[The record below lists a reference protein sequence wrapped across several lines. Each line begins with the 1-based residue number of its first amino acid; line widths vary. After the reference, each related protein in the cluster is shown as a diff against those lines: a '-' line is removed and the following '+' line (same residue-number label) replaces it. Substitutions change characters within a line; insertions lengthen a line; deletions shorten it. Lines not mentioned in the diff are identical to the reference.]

1 MVARLIRWAIAER
14 GLVLGIS
21 LALGVAGLWA
31 ARSTPVDAIPD
42 LSDVQVIVRTS
53 WPGQAP
59 QVVEDQVTYPLATAL
74 LAVPRSTTVRAF
86 SLFGDSYVYVLFEG
100 GTDPYWARSRVLEY
114 LSQVSGRLPPG
125 VRPALGPDASGVGWV
140 YQYAL
145 VDRSGAHD
153 LAELRALQDW
163 LLRFELQSVPGVAE
177 VASVGGMV
185 KQYQVVVHPDRLR
198 AFGVTLDE
206 VRRAIERGGGETGG
220 SVVEMAEAEYMVR
233 ARGYVQG
240 VEDLRALPVARG
252 AGGVPVTLRDLAEVR
267 VGPQVRRG
275 IAELDGQGE
284 VTGGIVVA
292 RHGANAREVI
302 RAVEQRLAAL
312 APSLP
317 AGVEVVEVYDRSGLI
332 ERVVGNLE
340 RKLVEEFVVVALVCA
355 LFLAHLGSS
364 LVVVLSLPLGILAAL
379 LVMQGQ
385 GLTAN
390 AMSLGG
396 IAIAV
401 GTMVDAGVVMIEN
414 AHKHLE
420 RAGDAA
426 RDRWRVIAEAACEIG
441 PSLFFSSVVVAV
453 SFLPVFTLEAQE
465 GRLFAPLAWTKTWAM
480 AAAALLSVTLVPVL
494 MGYLI
499 RGRIRPEHDNP
510 LNRAVL
516 RAYRPVVELALARPR
531 AVLLVAA
538 AAVAVSAWP
547 LSRLGTEFMPELDE
561 GDLLYMPT
569 TLPGVSIGEA
579 QQLLQQTDRLIRTV
593 PEVARVFGKVG
604 SAETAT
610 DPAPLSM
617 IETVVQLKPR
627 DQWRSGVDLEQVKAE
642 LDAAVRLPGLTN
654 AWVPPIKARIDMLA
668 TGIKT
673 PVGIKVAGP
682 DLGTIQRIATEVE
695 RAVRALPGTRSVIAE
710 RVAAGRYLDVEV
722 RRRDAARYGL
732 AVADV
737 QEVIATAVG
746 GMDVAW
752 AYQGRERYPVNLRYP
767 QAVRDSLGDLE
778 QLPIVTPDGARI
790 PLGAVATVRIA
801 DGPAEIKSEDARPS
815 AWVYVDIAGRSAGGR
830 DLGSF
835 VAEAKAR
842 VAAEVAL
849 PPGYSIAWSGQY
861 QYLERAAARLSLV
874 APATLLVIVL
884 LLRLGLPQWRDV
896 VVVMAALPFA
906 LVGGV
911 WLLWALSY
919 DLSVAVGVG
928 FIALAGV
935 AAETGVV
942 MLVYLHHAWD
952 ARLAASRAAGRAPTD
967 DDLRAAVEEGALL
980 RVRPKLMTVTCIIAG
995 LLPIMWGSGAGSE
1008 VMRRIAAPMV
1018 GGMASATLL
1027 TLVVVPA
1034 AFLLWARR
1042 DLARGRGA
1050 PSA

>member
-1 MVARLIRWAIAER
+1 MVAKLIQWSLDNR
-14 GLVLGIS
+14 GLVLALS
-21 LALGVAGLWA
+21 LALAGAGVWA
-31 ARSTPVDAIPD
+31 LRNTAVDAIPD

-59 QVVEDQVTYPLATAL
+59 QVVEDQVTYPLTTAL
-74 LAVPRSTTVRAF
+74 LAVPRSTTVRGY
-86 SLFGDSYVYVLFEG
+86 SLFGDSFVYVLFED

-125 VRPALGPDASGVGWV
+125 VRPALGPDASGVGWI
-140 YQYAL
+140 YSYAL
-145 VDRSGAHD
+145 VDRSGSHD
-153 LAELRALQDW
+153 LAELRAIQDW
-163 LLRFELQSVPGVAE
+163 FLRFELQSMPGVAE
-177 VASVGGMV
+177 VAAVGGMV
-185 KQYQVVVHPDRLR
+185 KQHQVVVHPDRLR
-198 AFGVTLDE
+198 AYGVTLAE
-206 VRRAIERGGGETGG
+206 VRMAIERGGGESGG
-220 SVVEMAEAEYMVR
+220 SVIEMAEAEYMVR
-233 ARGYVQG
+233 ARGYLRDA
-240 VEDLRALPVARG
+240 EDLRALPVALG
-252 AGGVPVTLRDLAEVR
+252 ANGVPVTLREVAEVQ
-267 VGPQVRRG
+267 VGPQMRRG

-284 VTGGIVVA
+284 VAGGIVVA

-302 RAVEQRLAAL
+302 AAVEARLEAL
-312 APSLP
+312 RPSLP
-317 AGVEVVEVYDRSGLI
+317 AGVEIVPTYDRSGLI
-332 ERVVGNLE
+332 ERVISTLE
-340 RKLVEEFVVVALVCA
+340 WKLVEEFLIVTLVCG
-355 LFLAHLGSS
+355 LFLAHFGSS
-364 LVVVLSLPLGILAAL
+364 LVVLLSLPLGILAAL
-379 LVMQGQ
+379 LVMKGQ

-420 RAGDAA
+420 RAGASA
-426 RDRWRVIAEAACEIG
+426 VDRWRVIGAAAREVG
-441 PSLFFSSVVVAV
+441 PSLFFSLMVVAV

-465 GRLFAPLAWTKTWAM
+465 GRMFAPLAWTKTWAM

-494 MGYLI
+494 MGLLI
-499 RGRIRPEHDNP
+499 RGRIRAETDNP

-516 RAYRPVVELALARPR
+516 RAYRPAVELALARPR
-531 AVLLVAA
+531 AVLIGALAVVALTL
-538 AAVAVSAWP
+538 WP
-547 LSRLGTEFMPELDE
+547 MSRLGTEFMPELDE

-617 IETVVQLKPR
+617 LETVIQLKPR
-627 DQWRSGVDLEQVKAE
+627 GEWRDGLTLEQLKAD
-642 LDAAVRLPGLTN
+642 LDAAVQVPGLTN

-673 PVGIKVAGP
+673 PVGVKVAGP
-682 DLGTIQRIATEVE
+682 DLVEIQRIATEVE
-695 RAVRALPGTRSVIAE
+695 RVVAKVPGARAVIAE
-710 RVAAGRYLDVEV
+710 RTSAGRYLDIEV

-732 AVADV
+732 SVADV
-737 QEVIATAVG
+737 QEVVATAVG

-752 AYQGRERYPVNLRYP
+752 TVQGRERYPVNLRYP
-767 QAVRDSLGDLE
+767 RSVRGSVGDLE
-778 QLPIVTPDGARI
+778 QLPIITPAGARV
-790 PLGAVATVRIA
+790 PLGAVATVRVL

-815 AWVYVDIAGRSAGGR
+815 AWVYIDIVGRASGGR

-835 VAEAKAR
+835 VDEARDR

-861 QYLERAAARLSLV
+861 EYLARAKARLLLV
-874 APATLLVIVL
+874 APATLALIVL
-884 LLRLGLPQWRDV
+884 LLHLGLPRWRDV
-896 VVVMAALPFA
+896 AIVLGALPFA
-906 LVGGV
+906 LVGGI

-942 MLVYLHHAWD
+942 MLVYLNHAWD
-952 ARLAASRAAGRAPTD
+952 ARRASAAAAGRVPT
-967 DDLRAAVEEGALL
+967 LAELHGAVEEGALL
-980 RVRPKLMTVTCIIAG
+980 RVRPKLMTVSCIIAG

-1018 GGMASATLL
+1018 GGMLSATVL
-1027 TLVVVPA
+1027 TLIVIPA
-1034 AFLLWARR
+1034 AFFLWNQR
-1042 DLARGRGA
+1042 DLAA
-1050 PSA
+1050 